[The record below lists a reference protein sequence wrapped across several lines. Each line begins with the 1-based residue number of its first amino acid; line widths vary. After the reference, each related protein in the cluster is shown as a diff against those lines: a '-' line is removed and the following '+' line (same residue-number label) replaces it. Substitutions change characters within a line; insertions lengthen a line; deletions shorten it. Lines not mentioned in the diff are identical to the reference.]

1 MSSNTGDRVNSKDFQ
16 LSFAA
21 ARLLDRRQVLI
32 GLAAVSQV
40 AAAPVAPRKPPVVTV
55 LGDSI
60 TAGLGLPAR
69 DAMPA
74 QLQAALTRM
83 GVVAQVRAAGVSGD
97 TSGGG
102 LARVNFSVAA
112 DTALCV
118 VALGG
123 NDLLQG
129 IEPRVTK
136 ANLRAILQS
145 LRNRRIG
152 VMLVGVGA
160 PPLIGAAYAREF
172 NALYPALAKEF
183 STPLYPNILAGV
195 GGSRQLMQGDGIHPN
210 AAGARVIG
218 GKLAPL
224 VAQALRA
231 TATQTAAR

>member
-1 MSSNTGDRVNSKDFQ
+1 MSV
-16 LSFAA
+16 AA
-21 ARLLDRRQVLI
+21 PRFLDRRRFI
-32 GLAAVSQV
+32 AGLLLANQV
-40 AAAPVAPRKPPVVTV
+40 AAAPRPPVITV

-83 GVVAQVRAAGVSGD
+83 GVTAQVRAAGVSGD

-102 LARVNFSVAA
+102 LARVNFSVAP
-112 DTALCV
+112 DTTLCV

-129 IEPRVTK
+129 VEPRVTK
-136 ANLRAILQS
+136 ANLRAILQR
-145 LRNRRIG
+145 LRERHIA

-160 PPLIGAAYAREF
+160 PALIGPAYAREF
-172 NALYPALAKEF
+172 NALYPALAREF
-183 STPLYPNILAGV
+183 SAPLYPNILAGV

-231 TATQTAAR
+231 TPAQTASR

>member
-1 MSSNTGDRVNSKDFQ
+1 MSFTAPRFI
-16 LSFAA
+16 
-21 ARLLDRRQVLI
+21 DRRRILA
-32 GLAAVSQV
+32 GLLLATQV
-40 AAAPVAPRKPPVVTV
+40 AAGPRPVGRPPVITV

-83 GVVAQVRAAGVSGD
+83 GVIAQVRAAGVSGD

-102 LARVNFSVAA
+102 LARVNFSVAP

-152 VMLVGVGA
+152 VVLVGVGA

-172 NALYPALAKEF
+172 NAVYPTLAREF
-183 STPLYPNILAGV
+183 AAPLYPNILAGV
-195 GGSRQLMQGDGIHPN
+195 GGARQLMQGDGIHPN

-224 VAQALRA
+224 VAQALKGRVA
-231 TATQTAAR
+231 

>member
-1 MSSNTGDRVNSKDFQ
+1 M
-16 LSFAA
+16 SFAA
-21 ARLLDRRQVLI
+21 PRFLDRRRVLV
-32 GLAAVSQV
+32 GLAAASQI
-40 AAAPVAPRKPPVVTV
+40 AATPAVPPHSPVVTV

-60 TAGLGLPAR
+60 TAGLGLPAK
-69 DAMPA
+69 DAVPA
-74 QLQAALTRM
+74 QLQAALIRM
-83 GVVAQVRAAGVSGD
+83 NVFAKVRAAGVSGD

-102 LARVNFSVAA
+102 LARVNFSVAP

-136 ANLRAILQS
+136 ANLRGILQN
-145 LRNRRIG
+145 LRQRRIA
-152 VMLVGVGA
+152 VVLVGVGA

-172 NALYPALAKEF
+172 NALYPALAREF
-183 STPLYPNILAGV
+183 SVPLYANILAGV

-210 AAGARVIG
+210 AAGARIIG

-224 VAQALRA
+224 VAQALKA
-231 TATQTAAR
+231 TSTQTATR

>member
-1 MSSNTGDRVNSKDFQ
+1 M
-16 LSFAA
+16 SFAA
-21 ARLLDRRQVLI
+21 PRFLDRRRVLV
-32 GLAAVSQV
+32 GLAAASQI
-40 AAAPVAPRKPPVVTV
+40 AATPAVPPHSPVVTV

-60 TAGLGLPAR
+60 TAGLGLPAK

-74 QLQAALTRM
+74 QLQAALIRM
-83 GVVAQVRAAGVSGD
+83 NVFAKVRAAGVSGD

-102 LARVNFSVAA
+102 LARVNFSVAP
-112 DTALCV
+112 DTVLCV

-136 ANLRAILQS
+136 ANLRGILQS
-145 LRNRRIG
+145 LRQRRIG
-152 VMLVGVGA
+152 VLLVGVGA

-172 NALYPALAKEF
+172 NALYPALAREF
-183 STPLYPNILAGV
+183 SVPLYPNILAGV

-210 AAGARVIG
+210 AAGARIIG

-224 VAQALRA
+224 VAQALKA
-231 TATQTAAR
+231 TSTQTATR

>member
-1 MSSNTGDRVNSKDFQ
+1 MSPSAPRF
-16 LSFAA
+16 LS
-21 ARLLDRRQVLI
+21 RRQIAL
-32 GLAAVSQV
+32 GLVAASQV
-40 AAAPVAPRKPPVVTV
+40 AATPAIPPKSPVVTV

-74 QLQAALTRM
+74 RLQDALLRM
-83 GVVAQVRAAGVSGD
+83 NVFAKVRAAGVSGD

-102 LARVNFSVAA
+102 LARVNFSVGP
-112 DTALCV
+112 DTAICI

-145 LRNRRIG
+145 LRNRHIG
-152 VMLVGVGA
+152 VVLVGVGA
-160 PPLIGAAYAREF
+160 PPLIGVAYAREF
-172 NALYPALAKEF
+172 NAIYPALAREF
-183 STPLYPNILAGV
+183 SAPLYPNILAGV

-210 AAGARVIG
+210 AAGAKLIG
-218 GKLAPL
+218 EKLAPV
-224 VAQALRA
+224 VAQALR
-231 TATQTAAR
+231 TARAA

>member
-1 MSSNTGDRVNSKDFQ
+1 MSFTAPRF
-16 LSFAA
+16 
-21 ARLLDRRQVLI
+21 LDRRQILG
-32 GLAAVSQV
+32 GLAAASQI
-40 AAAPVAPRKPPVVTV
+40 AATPAVPPHSPVVTV

-60 TAGLGLPAR
+60 TAGYGLPQK
-69 DAMPA
+69 DSLPI

-83 GVVAQVRAAGVSGD
+83 NVFARVRAAGVSGD

-102 LARVNFSVAA
+102 LARVNFSVAP

-145 LRNRRIG
+145 LHNRRIG
-152 VMLVGVGA
+152 IVLVGVGA
-160 PPLIGAAYAREF
+160 PPLIGVAYAREF
-172 NALYPALAKEF
+172 NAVYPALAKEF
-183 STPLYPNILAGV
+183 GAPLYPNILAGV

-210 AAGARVIG
+210 AAGAKIIG
-218 GKLAPL
+218 DRLAPV
-224 VAQALRA
+224 VAQALRSIP
-231 TATQTAAR
+231 TQTAAR

>member
-1 MSSNTGDRVNSKDFQ
+1 
-16 LSFAA
+16 
-21 ARLLDRRQVLI
+21 
-32 GLAAVSQV
+32 
-40 AAAPVAPRKPPVVTV
+40 V

-83 GVVAQVRAAGVSGD
+83 GVVATVRAAGVSGD

-102 LARVNFSVAA
+102 LARVNFSVAP

-129 IEPRVTK
+129 VEPRVTK
-136 ANLRAILQS
+136 ANLRGILQS
-145 LRNRRIG
+145 LRQRRIG
-152 VMLVGVGA
+152 IILVGVGA
-160 PPLIGAAYAREF
+160 PPLIGATYARKF
-172 NALYPALAKEF
+172 NALYPALAREF

-210 AAGARVIG
+210 AAGARIIG

-224 VAQALRA
+224 VAQALKA

>member
-1 MSSNTGDRVNSKDFQ
+1 MTSTAPRF
-16 LSFAA
+16 
-21 ARLLDRRQVLI
+21 LDRRQALI
-32 GLAAVSQV
+32 GLAALSQI
-40 AAAPVAPRKPPVVTV
+40 AAARVVTPPLPVITV

-60 TAGLGLPAR
+60 TAGLGLPAQS
-69 DAMPA
+69 AMPA

-83 GVVAQVRAAGVSGD
+83 GVLAKVRAAGVSGD

-129 IEPRVTK
+129 VEPRVTK

-145 LRNRRIG
+145 LRNRKIG
-152 VMLVGVGA
+152 VVLVGVGA

-183 STPLYPNILAGV
+183 SAPLYPNILAGV
-195 GGSRQLMQGDGIHPN
+195 GGQRQLMQGDGIHPN
-210 AAGARVIG
+210 AAGARIIG
-218 GKLAPL
+218 DKLAPL
-224 VAQALRA
+224 VAQALRTR
-231 TATQTAAR
+231 TA

>member
-1 MSSNTGDRVNSKDFQ
+1 MSLTAPRF
-16 LSFAA
+16 
-21 ARLLDRRQVLI
+21 LDRRQALI
-32 GLAAVSQV
+32 GLAAVTQI
-40 AAAPVAPRKPPVVTV
+40 AATPVIPPHSPVVTV

-60 TAGLGLPAR
+60 TAGLGLPAQ

-74 QLQAALTRM
+74 QLQAALVRM
-83 GVVAQVRAAGVSGD
+83 NVFAKVRAAGVSGD

-102 LARVNFSVAA
+102 LARVNFSVAP

-145 LRNRRIG
+145 LRDRRIG

-183 STPLYPNILAGV
+183 SAPLYPNILAGV
-195 GGSRQLMQGDGIHPN
+195 GGQRQLMQGDGIHPN
-210 AAGARVIG
+210 AAGAKIIG

-224 VAQALRA
+224 VAQALRSGSS
-231 TATQTAAR
+231 QTAAR

>member
-1 MSSNTGDRVNSKDFQ
+1 MSFTAPRF
-16 LSFAA
+16 
-21 ARLLDRRQVLI
+21 LDRRQALI
-32 GLAAVSQV
+32 GLAAVTQI
-40 AAAPVAPRKPPVVTV
+40 AATPAVPPKSPAATV

-60 TAGLGLPAR
+60 TAGLGLPAQ

-74 QLQAALTRM
+74 QLQAALVRM
-83 GVVAQVRAAGVSGD
+83 NVFAKVRAAGVSGD

-102 LARVNFSVAA
+102 LARVNFSVAS

-152 VMLVGVGA
+152 VVLVGVGA

-183 STPLYPNILAGV
+183 SAPLYPNILAGV
-195 GGSRQLMQGDGIHPN
+195 GGQRRLMQSDGIHPN
-210 AAGARVIG
+210 AAGARAVAER
-218 GKLAPL
+218 LAPV
-224 VAQALRA
+224 VAGALR
-231 TATQTAAR
+231 TTVAASR

>member
-1 MSSNTGDRVNSKDFQ
+1 MTFSAPRF
-16 LSFAA
+16 
-21 ARLLDRRQVLI
+21 LDRRRILA
-32 GLAAVSQV
+32 GLLLATQV
-40 AAAPVAPRKPPVVTV
+40 AAGPSPVGKPPIVTV

-69 DAMPA
+69 AAMPS

-83 GVVAQVRAAGVSGD
+83 GVLATVRAAGVSGD

-102 LARVNFSVAA
+102 LARVNFSVAP
-112 DTALCV
+112 DTALCI

-145 LRNRRIG
+145 LRNRKIA

-172 NALYPALAKEF
+172 NAIYPALAREF
-183 STPLYPNILAGV
+183 SAPLYPNILAGV
-195 GGSRQLMQGDGIHPN
+195 GGARQLMQGDGIHPN
-210 AAGARVIG
+210 AAGARIIG
-218 GKLAPL
+218 DKLAPL
-224 VAQALRA
+224 VAQALRGRMA
-231 TATQTAAR
+231 

>member
-1 MSSNTGDRVNSKDFQ
+1 M
-16 LSFAA
+16 SFAVP
-21 ARLLDRRQVLI
+21 RFIDRRRMLA
-32 GLAAVSQV
+32 GLLLATQV
-40 AAAPVAPRKPPVVTV
+40 AAGPRPVARPPVVTV

-60 TAGLGLPAR
+60 TSGLGLPAPA
-69 DAMPA
+69 AMPA

-83 GVVAQVRAAGVSGD
+83 GVAATVRAAGVPGE

-102 LARVNFSVAA
+102 LARVNRSVAS

-145 LRNRRIG
+145 LRERRIG
-152 VMLVGVGA
+152 VVLVGVGA
-160 PPLIGAAYAREF
+160 PTLFGATYAREF
-172 NALYPALAKEF
+172 NAVYPTLAREF
-183 STPLYPNILAGV
+183 ATPLYPNILAGV
-195 GGSRQLMQGDGIHPN
+195 SGSRQLMQGDGIHPS

-218 GKLAPL
+218 DRLAPL

-231 TATQTAAR
+231 IVPQTAAR

>member
-1 MSSNTGDRVNSKDFQ
+1 MSFTAPRF
-16 LSFAA
+16 
-21 ARLLDRRQVLI
+21 LDRRQILV
-32 GLAAVSQV
+32 GLVAASQL
-40 AAAPVAPRKPPVVTV
+40 AAAPATPPRPPVVTV

-60 TAGLGLPAR
+60 TAGLGLPAQA
-69 DAMPA
+69 AMPA

-83 GVVAQVRAAGVSGD
+83 NVSARVRAAGVSGD

-102 LARVNFSVAA
+102 LARVNFSVGQ

-136 ANLRAILQS
+136 ANLRGILQS

-152 VMLVGVGA
+152 VVLVGVGA

-172 NALYPALAKEF
+172 NAVYSDLAREF
-183 STPLYPNILAGV
+183 SAPLYPNILAGV
-195 GGSRQLMQGDGIHPN
+195 GGSRALMQSDGIHPN
-210 AAGARVIG
+210 AAGARIIG
-218 GKLAPL
+218 DRLAPL

-231 TATQTAAR
+231 MPIQTATRAF

>member
-1 MSSNTGDRVNSKDFQ
+1 MSFTAPRF
-16 LSFAA
+16 
-21 ARLLDRRQVLI
+21 LDRRQALI
-32 GLAAVSQV
+32 GLAAVTQI
-40 AAAPVAPRKPPVVTV
+40 AATPVIPPHSPVVTV

-60 TAGLGLPAR
+60 TAGLGLPAQ

-74 QLQAALTRM
+74 QLQAALVRM
-83 GVVAQVRAAGVSGD
+83 NVFAKVRAAGVSGD

-102 LARVNFSVAA
+102 LARVNFSVAS

-152 VMLVGVGA
+152 VVLVGVGA

-183 STPLYPNILAGV
+183 SAPLYPNILAGV
-195 GGSRQLMQGDGIHPN
+195 GGQRRLMQSDGIHPN
-210 AAGARVIG
+210 AAGARAVAER
-218 GKLAPL
+218 LAPV
-224 VAQALRA
+224 VAGALR
-231 TATQTAAR
+231 TTVAASR